1 MEDKVRNTKNLNAYI
16 EATDLQF
23 IDIDMS
29 KEIEQ
34 FTNTDA
40 RLIPGLRRFPLNTKH
55 STLNTNE

>member
-40 RLIPGLRRFPLNTKH
+40 RLIPGLRRFP
-55 STLNTNE
+55 